1 MNQESEQQNKQEKR
15 DEVKEQAKEAT
26 KGIGRY
32 IALTIDWFE
41 VSVLAVGVAA
51 LAVLLIANV
60 FARTFFQS
68 LYYADEVSKFLII
81 LISFVG
87 VSYAA
92 RKARHIRMGAF
103 LDLMPPKLEK
113 GFIFVIS
120 AVNAVVMLTM
130 AWYGYQ
136 YMNQMRLMGQMTSAL
151 QVPYWTFMIIVPV
164 GFVSAAIQYVRT
176 IIKNIVEKDVWQSPE
191 QQSEYEDEEIIGY

>member
-1 MNQESEQQNKQEKR
+1 MSDNTEIKEELKEKG
-15 DEVKEQAKEAT
+15 KS
-26 KGIGRY
+26 IGRT
-32 IALTIDWFE
+32 IALAIDWFE
-41 VSVLAVGVAA
+41 VLVLSVGVAA

-60 FARTFFQS
+60 VARTFFQS

-103 LDLMPPKLEK
+103 LDLMPAKLEK
-113 GFIFVIS
+113 IFIFGIS
-120 AVNAVVMLTM
+120 AINAVVMLIL
-130 AWYGYQ
+130 AWYGFQ
-136 YMNQMRLMGQMTSAL
+136 YMNQMRMMGQMTSAL
-151 QVPYWTFMIIVPV
+151 QVPYWTFMIIIPI
-164 GFVSAAIQYVRT
+164 GFVSAGIQYIRT

-191 QQSEYEDEEIIGY
+191 QQSEYEDEGSIGY

>member
-1 MNQESEQQNKQEKR
+1 MSEEK
-15 DEVKEQAKEAT
+15 EKKEELKE
-26 KGIGRY
+26 KGKDIGR
-32 IALTIDWFE
+32 IFTLIVDWFE
-41 VSVLAVGVAA
+41 VSVLSIGVAA

-103 LDLMPPKLEK
+103 LDLMPPKWEK

-120 AVNAVVMLTM
+120 AVNAVVMLIM
-130 AWYGYQ
+130 AWYGFQ
-136 YMNQMRLMGQMTSAL
+136 YMNQMRILGQMTSAL
-151 QVPYWTFMIIVPV
+151 QVPYWTFMIIIPI
-164 GFVSAAIQYVRT
+164 GFVSAGIQYIRT

-191 QQSEYEDEEIIGY
+191 QQSEYEDEGTVGY